1 MHVEICKYK
10 NVGRPLCKKIGVKV
24 KWHDYMFR
32 EFKLMTLSG
41 SYIVI

>member
-10 NVGRPLCKKIGVKV
+10 NVGRSLCKKIGVKL
-24 KWHDYMFR
+24 WHDYMFS